1 MKPSRVVRRMRST
14 ESPST
19 PKKYCTPMVGIHS
32 CRSTNWKPS
41 PWRLNQNHRGR
52 LTRKPRRPTAFA
64 NQRTRSS
71 FFLKGGSR
79 RMSAP
84 ASGV

>member
-1 MKPSRVVRRMRST
+1 MKPSRVVIRMRRA

-19 PKKYCTPMVGIHS
+19 PKKYETPMEGIHS
-32 CRSTNWKPS
+32 WRSTYWKPS
-41 PWRLNQNHRGR
+41 AWRSNANHRGR

-64 NQRTRSS
+64 NHRTPLSLLR
-71 FFLKGGSR
+71 KTGSR
-79 RMSAP
+79 SRSAP